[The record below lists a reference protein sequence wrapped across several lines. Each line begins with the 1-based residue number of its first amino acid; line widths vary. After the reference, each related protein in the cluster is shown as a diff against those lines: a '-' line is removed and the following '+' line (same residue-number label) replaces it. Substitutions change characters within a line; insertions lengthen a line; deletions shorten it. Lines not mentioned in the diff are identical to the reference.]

1 MQIDDLVAVS
11 PLMLAFAF
19 PKNGSFVFDKLRSTS
34 KHIATARDRKL
45 DPCSATIL
53 GTQDFRPRGGPC
65 KVSLAPRQLYDFFF
79 VNPHNSTLRRDAWR
93 EHCHRLEAIR
103 VEVRRYSGHPGASTA
118 SVRSW
123 AKSPT
128 PACSSRATESIVP
141 APYRQPPPSPSICQL
156 ALNTSSGFRASRS
169 TEAKRWRQFS
179 WQQARR
185 ANLGATRLPQTE
197 IILDRNLASRLPA
210 IHRA

>member
-1 MQIDDLVAVS
+1 
-11 PLMLAFAF
+11 
-19 PKNGSFVFDKLRSTS
+19 TS
-34 KHIATARDRKL
+34 VRV
-45 DPCSATIL
+45 
-53 GTQDFRPRGGPC
+53 GGPC

-79 VNPHNSTLRRDAWR
+79 VNPHTSKLRRDAWL

-103 VEVRRYSGHPGASTA
+103 VEVRRYSGHPGASSA

-156 ALNTSSGFRASRS
+156 ALIPQAGFAQVAQPRQRDGASL
-169 TEAKRWRQFS
+169 AGNKPG
-179 WQQARR
+179 ARIS
-185 ANLGATRLPQTE
+185 AQ
-197 IILDRNLASRLPA
+197 LAC
-210 IHRA
+210 HRRK